1 MSMETGIS
9 MYFWDHRIS
18 IRKQALLDLG
28 NPQYIHLLINK
39 SKKYLFIQRCEERD
53 NDTFPIQYREDT
65 EEIDRYYINAKNL
78 MEYGN
83 LVWRRR
89 SHRDISTGGGIRS
102 SRRRLRLLGKQSGLG
117 AKQKRRKGKLYL
129 IKDLFAVPCA

>member
-1 MSMETGIS
+1 MSMETGFS

-78 MEYGN
+78 MEYLARLIGVPFPSN
-83 LVWRRR
+83 SLRFNGKIM
-89 SHRDISTGGGIRS
+89 DDGIT
-102 SRRRLRLLGKQSGLG
+102 LFVDLNEYQVIPYEM
-117 AKQKRRKGKLYL
+117 KRIGT
-129 IKDLFAVPCA
+129 

>member
-78 MEYGN
+78 MEYLARLIGVPFPSN
-83 LVWRRR
+83 SLRFNGKIM
-89 SHRDISTGGGIRS
+89 DDGIT
-102 SRRRLRLLGKQSGLG
+102 LFVDLNEYQVIPYEM
-117 AKQKRRKGKLYL
+117 KRIGT
-129 IKDLFAVPCA
+129 

>member
-53 NDTFPIQYREDT
+53 NDTFPIQYPEDT

-78 MEYGN
+78 MEYLARLIGVPFPSN
-83 LVWRRR
+83 SLRFNGKIM
-89 SHRDISTGGGIRS
+89 DDGIT
-102 SRRRLRLLGKQSGLG
+102 LFVDLNEYQVIPYEM
-117 AKQKRRKGKLYL
+117 KRIGT
-129 IKDLFAVPCA
+129 

>member
-39 SKKYLFIQRCEERD
+39 SKKHLFIQRCEERD
-53 NDTFPIQYREDT
+53 NDTFPIQYCEDT

-78 MEYGN
+78 MEYLARLIGVPFPSN
-83 LVWRRR
+83 SLRFNGKIM
-89 SHRDISTGGGIRS
+89 DDGIT
-102 SRRRLRLLGKQSGLG
+102 LFVDLNEYQVIPYEM
-117 AKQKRRKGKLYL
+117 KRIGT
-129 IKDLFAVPCA
+129 

>member
-1 MSMETGIS
+1 

-78 MEYGN
+78 MEYLARLIGVPFPSN
-83 LVWRRR
+83 SLRFNGKIM
-89 SHRDISTGGGIRS
+89 DDGIT
-102 SRRRLRLLGKQSGLG
+102 LFVDLNEYQVIPYEM
-117 AKQKRRKGKLYL
+117 KRIGT
-129 IKDLFAVPCA
+129 

>member
-65 EEIDRYYINAKNL
+65 EEIDRFYINAKNL
-78 MEYGN
+78 MEYLARLIGVPFPSN
-83 LVWRRR
+83 SLRFNGKIM
-89 SHRDISTGGGIRS
+89 DDGIT
-102 SRRRLRLLGKQSGLG
+102 LFVDLNEYQVIPYEM
-117 AKQKRRKGKLYL
+117 KRIGT
-129 IKDLFAVPCA
+129 